1 MFQKFVDTKLFKKP
15 RVFMYQLHDKIQ
27 TRNKKIKKMPQ
38 AISVVKG
45 DFQTFKLMILK
56 AIDCKSISRKKRL
69 SRDESNNY
77 FNCEFS

>member
-1 MFQKFVDTKLFKKP
+1 MIKYRQGT
-15 RVFMYQLHDKIQ
+15 
-27 TRNKKIKKMPQ
+27 KKIKKMPQ

-56 AIDCKSISRKKRL
+56 AIDCKCISRKKRL

>member
-1 MFQKFVDTKLFKKP
+1 MIKYRQGT
-15 RVFMYQLHDKIQ
+15 
-27 TRNKKIKKMPQ
+27 KKIKKMPQ

-45 DFQTFKLMILK
+45 DFQTLKLMILK

>member
-1 MFQKFVDTKLFKKP
+1 
-15 RVFMYQLHDKIQ
+15 
-27 TRNKKIKKMPQ
+27 MPQ

-56 AIDCKSISRKKRL
+56 AIDCKCISRKKRL

>member
-1 MFQKFVDTKLFKKP
+1 MIKYRQGT
-15 RVFMYQLHDKIQ
+15 
-27 TRNKKIKKMPQ
+27 KKIKKMPQ

-77 FNCEFS
+77 FNCEFC